1 MPRRGD
7 FRAAGGGGRRRRE
20 RAREIHM
27 GGERGRK
34 ERERA
39 RARER
44 KKEREER
51 DIYAYLRSH
60 SRECLTPGTRGLG
73 RTGAKK
79 IYHRRCIIHIHL
91 ELGECG
97 KKYAVW
103 VWARRGTAQRAQR
116 THRSPMA
123 GTRQAEHALISAR
136 HTVRQHS
143 RSDGLVFAARVRGG
157 GLTGGRGDSR
167 AWCAFWLA
175 PRSFELATDPVAV
188 CLPAP

>member
-51 DIYAYLRSH
+51 DIYAYLRRH

-73 RTGAKK
+73 RKGAKK
-79 IYHRRCIIHIHL
+79 IYHRRRVIHIHL

-97 KKYAVW
+97 KTYAL
-103 VWARRGTAQRAQR
+103 WARRGTAQRAQR
-116 THRSPMA
+116 KHRSPMA

>member
-1 MPRRGD
+1 M
-7 FRAAGGGGRRRRE
+7 
-20 RAREIHM
+20 
-27 GGERGRK
+27 
-34 ERERA
+34 
-39 RARER
+39 
-44 KKEREER
+44 
-51 DIYAYLRSH
+51 
-60 SRECLTPGTRGLG
+60 
-73 RTGAKK
+73 
-79 IYHRRCIIHIHL
+79 
-91 ELGECG
+91 LGECG
-97 KKYAVW
+97 KKYA

-175 PRSFELATDPVAV
+175 PRSFELATVPSLCAYLRRDVKAPSFGTFVSLISVVSQGKSRHAALPE
-188 CLPAP
+188 CLPDCLPD

>member
-1 MPRRGD
+1 MQVFSLFLCG
-7 FRAAGGGGRRRRE
+7 FGGGAGSFVNIFISRVVQQRFALLWGRGVYGLYNCKSKKVRRGRRR
-20 RAREIHM
+20 
-27 GGERGRK
+27 
-34 ERERA
+34 
-39 RARER
+39 
-44 KKEREER
+44 
-51 DIYAYLRSH
+51 H

-79 IYHRRCIIHIHL
+79 IYHRRCVIHIHL

-97 KKYAVW
+97 KKYA